1 MFRSRLGLDALVS
14 ELAFLFLG
22 VTLAVDGSPFSWVG
36 FRAALCFFLYLSMAS
51 WADSLRASSNSLA
64 SSASSCP
71 GNWEW
76 VREWLLVNSSSS
88 SSRALK
94 CFLMNSEVSEDIF
107 QGRVGRWFGCFWMQ
121 FGLGND
127 FGSIYLEQI
136 MQRLAILAFIDL
148 LQRAALTGYCS
159 ALLNLAPVID
169 VMQCSLVYL
178 SLGFAYY
185 LTMHI

>member
-1 MFRSRLGLDALVS
+1 
-14 ELAFLFLG
+14 
-22 VTLAVDGSPFSWVG
+22 
-36 FRAALCFFLYLSMAS
+36 
-51 WADSLRASSNSLA
+51 
-64 SSASSCP
+64 
-71 GNWEW
+71 
-76 VREWLLVNSSSS
+76 
-88 SSRALK
+88 
-94 CFLMNSEVSEDIF
+94 
-107 QGRVGRWFGCFWMQ
+107 MQ